1 MHVNLFKKLFGGS
14 KSGGAANQA
23 QVIRVDTDYV
33 TDRYKNFVSPELKKH
48 LLPGDDPLGR
58 YPSLDLGVP
67 TLAPG
72 RELLFG
78 HQDKIKKIANGI
90 GLPPDKFKR
99 LILPVIENYADFV
112 HFLPASNGYHHSGFS
127 GLISHSLEVATLA
140 VNTAQSTSFDHGGNP
155 SKRTMRRERWY
166 AASVIA
172 ALMHDAGKPL
182 TDMLVHDVNHTKF
195 WPGTNSIPEWGAET
209 GVDRYIL
216 SWVKG
221 RGEKHKNLSTTLVE
235 RIVPL
240 ETRNW
245 LIEGGADL
253 YHAMVEAISGID
265 TKSVLTGII
274 IKADS
279 TSVEMDLQNYGGD
292 ASGVAGTGALSSNI
306 SGKFCQ
312 AARYLVDQGTWT
324 ANAHGSRIWVTPQGI
339 FLAWKSAISEVIDY
353 FDSNK
358 IKGTPRGPESLGG
371 ALIDSGIFE
380 PNAEGELYW
389 EVAPD
394 ALANPEAGKLI
405 RLKCVKVA
413 NYQTLY
419 PFEVPPKPVAVLI
432 GPEGNCTRYDP
443 ADGGVGISLAPAQG
457 DAQNS
462 APVGAMF
469 SLDTPAPIFPAQAQA
484 PVSMAQPDALSKPG
498 ATPQPAT
505 ISGPSLAESKPAA
518 PKPASPAKPGAKKG
532 PVQKTA
538 ADLGITLK
546 VGGAAPATPAIV
558 IGGGSQ
564 PAGGAEAGSALAAMA
579 ERVGKGGGKP
589 AAATPAVPQDK
600 QQAKSGQKK
609 SEKPQA
615 QAAESSPTATPAPA
629 QQEPAIHQAP
639 VIQDEFSGLLAVS
652 LDALS
657 DAEPAPSPVQGEW
670 EDPFAGAVDSG
681 ASVAAAEPQ
690 LAEISPHAVSE
701 EEEEGYVP
709 DLPVRPVIS
718 TPAPVTPET
727 SFAIEPV
734 ADEPVAFKVDTG
746 EDADWLKDFDPELLA
761 QAGLPKPAFVEKSE
775 RREAAKKA
783 VDNGAPPAQEKI
795 HIPSEFIFDDEPDI
809 DFKAF
814 ADVPS
819 SSPTGFSPPPAS
831 IEIQVREESIEPD
844 GAGLTEIDLSQ
855 FDLPVFAD
863 GVVSGE
869 VASLP
874 EVKTQQPARERA
886 PSNDAAPAHALG
898 ASPVS
903 EPAAPVENKLPTEV
917 IDGRAR
923 RRAMHRDALEGI
935 GIRVGQPG
943 PAEESV
949 KPAITFVTPEP
960 KGNEGAIH
968 IGIPPRRGRAK
979 QLATKEEVMA
989 IIKKGPGRLRSR
1001 LTPEEAAEVEAFL
1014 ALTPELTNKLWFY
1027 VANSSSI
1034 GVQNWRPV
1042 LHLDAE
1048 GFTAEDVPVLEQKM
1062 WLWNDFLSESGS
1074 IVWNNNT
1081 GGVVVSPYIAEI
1093 ICHLSDGEFDISTFY
1108 PQSTLDIV
1116 ALEEVARIA
1125 IQDCPVVQ
1133 QVGDYKLYSM
1143 RRGYLAETAVRLEIS
1158 EQDLRRALIATQDVA
1173 KQRNNLVIKVFS
1185 KGNDSE

>member
-14 KSGGAANQA
+14 ESGGAANQA

-405 RLKCVKVA
+405 RLKCVKIA

-443 ADGGVGISLAPAQG
+443 ADGGVGISLTPAQG

-469 SLDTPAPIFPAQAQA
+469 SLDSPAPIFPAQPQA

-505 ISGPSLAESKPAA
+505 ISGPSLAGSKPAG
-518 PKPASPAKPGAKKG
+518 PKTASPAKPGAKKG
-532 PVQKTA
+532 PAQKTA

-564 PAGGAEAGSALAAMA
+564 PAGDAEAGSALAAMA

-589 AAATPAVPQDK
+589 VGATPATTQGK

-609 SEKPQA
+609 SEKPQVP
-615 QAAESSPTATPAPA
+615 AAASLPTTPAPV
-629 QQEPAIHQAP
+629 QQAEVVHGTAAL
-639 VIQDEFSGLLAVS
+639 DEFSGLMAVS

-657 DAEPAPSPVQGEW
+657 DAEPAPLPVQDEW
-670 EDPFAGAVDSG
+670 LDPFAGAENSG
-681 ASVAAAEPQ
+681 ASVAAAEP
-690 LAEISPHAVSE
+690 LLLETFPHVKSVE
-701 EEEEGYVP
+701 DEEGYVP

-718 TPAPVTPET
+718 TPEPVTPKT
-727 SFAIEPV
+727 SFAIEPI
-734 ADEPVAFKVDTG
+734 ADEPAAFKVDTG

-761 QAGLPKPAFVEKSE
+761 QAGLPKPAFVESAE
-775 RREAAKKA
+775 RREAAKKS
-783 VDNGAPPAQEKI
+783 VEKGAPPAQEKI

-855 FDLPVFAD
+855 FDLPVFAE
-863 GVVSGE
+863 GVVRGE
-869 VASLP
+869 VATLP
-874 EVKTQQPARERA
+874 AVKTTQAATENAQ
-886 PSNDAAPAHALG
+886 SIDAAPAAAVGAL
-898 ASPVS
+898 PVS
-903 EPAAPVENKLPTEV
+903 EPVAPLENKLPSEAL
-917 IDGRAR
+917 DGRAR

-943 PAEESV
+943 PAEGND
-949 KPAITFVTPEP
+949 KPAITFVAPEP
-960 KGNEGAIH
+960 KSNEGAIH

-979 QLATKEEVMA
+979 QLASKEEVMA
-989 IIKKGPGRLRSR
+989 IVKKGPGRLRSR

-1042 LHLDAE
+1042 LHLDAD
-1048 GFTAEDVPVLEQKM
+1048 GFTEADVPVLEQKM

-1093 ICHLSDGEFDISTFY
+1093 ICHLSDGEFDISNFY

-1116 ALEEVARIA
+1116 TLEEVARIA

-1133 QVGDYKLYSM
+1133 QVGDYKLYTM

-1185 KGNDSE
+1185 KGNDCE